1 MDAEE
6 RDAPGG
12 LTAEEALRLEAARR
26 AGFRA
31 LMLVLDR
38 LRPGAVSA
46 LGGSAAAQEEQV
58 RLRQDPSLAFSVADV
73 VDVRPVT
80 IPAEAGATGLP
91 REAIRVTT
99 TFLGL
104 TGTVSPLP
112 PYLAE
117 EIAQEAAQQD
127 EGGRQAEFLDLFHH
141 RALSFFHRA
150 TARHDPAAGVL
161 SDQSDAWSRRLLA
174 LLGVDAAARR
184 ADPGDVPPWRVLR
197 CAAILSERAVTAAG
211 LAACLAD
218 LLADELRGPSLSP
231 AGGDGPGEGAGV
243 PEREAPAVEI
253 EQFAA
258 AAPVRPGAC
267 VEIEQ
272 FVGSWVELAADERT
286 RLGVAASRLGGSLVL
301 GARVFD
307 RAGRFRVV
315 IGPLDAEAYARLSA
329 RERVAE
335 IRRLAGALAGDE
347 HDIDVVLRLAP
358 GAAPGFALSS
368 SGTWRLGKNLWLGR
382 QGSETRVTV
391 HADGA
396 VPAPSTA
403 PLRGAAEVRG
413 QAAA

>member
-12 LTAEEALRLEAARR
+12 LTPDEALRLEEARR

-46 LGGSAAAQEEQV
+46 LGGSASAHEEQV
-58 RLRQDPSLAFSVADV
+58 RFRQDPSLTFSVADV

-80 IPAEAGATGLP
+80 IPAEAAASGLP
-91 REAIRVTT
+91 REAIQVTT

-112 PYLAE
+112 PYMAE
-117 EIAQEAAQQD
+117 EIAQESAQLG
-127 EGGRQAEFLDLFHH
+127 EGRRQAEFLDLFHH

-150 TARHDPAAGVL
+150 TARYDLAAGAL
-161 SDQSDAWSRRLLA
+161 SDQTDAWSRRLLA
-174 LLGVDAAARR
+174 LVGVDAAARR
-184 ADPGDVPPWRVLR
+184 GADAGDVPAWRLLR
-197 CAAILSERAVTAAG
+197 CAAILSERAVTAEG

-218 LLADELRGPSLSP
+218 LLADELRGS
-231 AGGDGPGEGAGV
+231 GGAPGGGAPGL
-243 PEREAPAVEI
+243 EI

-258 AAPVRPGAC
+258 AAPVRPGAG

-272 FVGSWVELAADERT
+272 FVGSWVQLAADERT

-315 IGPLDAEAYARLSA
+315 IGPLDAEGYARLAA

-368 SGTWRLGKNLWLGR
+368 SGTWRLGRNLWLGR

-396 VPAPSTA
+396 GPAASPPAP
-403 PLRGAAEVRG
+403 PRGPAEVRG
-413 QAAA
+413 RAA